1 MMEMMIEDIKFKFV
15 DFKFRNKEFQ
25 VHPQPLIHSQGWLLQ
40 GLDDN
45 KILLISSSCC
55 HLFSTFNK

>member
-1 MMEMMIEDIKFKFV
+1 MIEDFKFK
-15 DFKFRNKEFQ
+15 NKEFQ
-25 VHPQPLIHSQGWLLQ
+25 VHPQPLVHSQGWLLQ
-40 GLDDN
+40 VLDDN